1 MARPR
6 DSTRLEQRRY
16 PAWRKVPGARRSVPA
31 GRSIGGGP
39 PPATSATRRLVDEP
53 STSTSSEDPVGPR
66 PPRSPPPD
74 EGWGDARCRDQPV
87 SHPLADTDGDRRVRG
102 CPTVVTGCA
111 VLVNLDVRAD
121 GLLRG
126 EGTPLIASIER
137 GRGTRRPLPA
147 YP

>member
-87 SHPLADTDGDRRVRG
+87 SHPLADTDGDRRVASRRTRLPG
-102 CPTVVTGCA
+102 RRSALPPR
-111 VLVNLDVRAD
+111 VRPM
-121 GLLRG
+121 GLWLGGGRR
-126 EGTPLIASIER
+126 R
-137 GRGTRRPLPA
+137 GRPWHWGAAAIVGPD
-147 YP
+147 